1 MCRSQ
6 MTAFMILQNMKL
18 IKLLLYVIQNSV
30 ANFEQLEIYT
40 F

>member
-1 MCRSQ
+1 
-6 MTAFMILQNMKL
+6 MILQNMKL

-30 ANFEQLEIYT
+30 ANLEQLEIYT